1 MATPPA
7 AVPVG
12 VAFTPFEDRLDVID
26 RVALHAELRGL
37 AFVSVAEAM
46 SLAAP
51 IVLARLA
58 TRTQRIGLRTG
69 VLSVWSR
76 TPATLALT
84 AAELQ
89 RHCEGRFVLGL
100 GAGTAPITEGF
111 HGQQWKAPL
120 DRMRQSCLAVNA
132 LLRGERLPAAPEGAR
147 PLQLGC
153 PPETPVPLA
162 LAAITPP
169 SIRLVG
175 ALADQWIPFLL
186 PAAGID
192 AGRELIAAT
201 AADHGRSTLPT
212 VTAAVPVALAPSE
225 DGAARIAARWLV
237 TYATR
242 MGPVYPRVLRAHG
255 YHRELDALLEANND
269 PRHPVLP
276 SRATRLAEDVLIFG
290 TYQDA
295 PELRRRWQAHANA
308 LALVLPFGLAADE
321 LIAMID
327 AVGSEPATASDPA
340 QQRAEGPRDYE
351 RGRPRH

>member
-1 MATPPA
+1 MANTAVA

-12 VAFTPFEDRLDVID
+12 VGFTPFEDRVDVID
-26 RVALHAELRGL
+26 RVAVHAESRGV

-58 TRTQRIGLRTG
+58 ERTHRIGLMTG

-76 TPATLALT
+76 TPATLAMT

-89 RHCEGRFVLGL
+89 RHSAGRFVLGL
-100 GAGTAPITEGF
+100 GAGTQPTTEGF
-111 HGQQWKAPL
+111 HGEPWKTPL
-120 DRMRQSCLAVNA
+120 DRLQQTCLAVRA
-132 LLRGERLPAAPEGAR
+132 LLRGERLPAAPDGAR
-147 PLQLGC
+147 PLRLGS
-153 PPETPVPLA
+153 PPETPVPIA
-162 LAAITPP
+162 LAAITAP

-175 ALADQWIPFLL
+175 AVADQWIPFLL
-186 PAAGID
+186 PAAALD

-212 VTAAVPVALAPSE
+212 VSAAVPVALARDE
-225 DGAARIAARWLV
+225 AGAARIAARWLV

-255 YHRELDALLEANND
+255 YHRELDALLEANSD

-276 SRATRLAEDVLIFG
+276 SNASRLADDALIFG
-290 TYQDA
+290 TYDDA
-295 PELRRRWQAHANA
+295 PELFRRWQAHADA
-308 LALVLPFGLAADE
+308 LALVAPFGVPGDD
-321 LIAMID
+321 LIATID
-327 AVGSEPATASDPA
+327 AVVSGSATASGHATQSDLTA
-340 QQRAEGPRDYE
+340 G
-351 RGRPRH
+351 

>member
-1 MATPPA
+1 VTTANTAGA

-12 VAFTPFEDRLDVID
+12 VGFTPFEDRLDVIE
-26 RVALHAELRGL
+26 RVTVHAERRGL

-58 TRTQRIGLRTG
+58 AKTDRIGLRTG

-89 RHCEGRFVLGL
+89 RHSAGRFVLGL
-100 GAGTAPITEGF
+100 GAGTAAITEGF
-111 HGQQWKAPL
+111 HGERWNAPR
-120 DRMRQSCLAVNA
+120 DRMAQTCLAVRA
-132 LLRGERLPAAPEGAR
+132 LLRGERLPGGPDGAR
-147 PLQLGC
+147 PLPLAC

-162 LAAITPP
+162 LAAITPS

-175 ALADQWIPFLL
+175 TLADQWIPFLL
-186 PAAGID
+186 PATGVD

-201 AADHGRSTLPT
+201 AAGHARSTGPT
-212 VTAAVPVALAPSE
+212 VTAAVPLALAADE
-225 DGAARIAARWLV
+225 ATAARIAARWLV

-255 YHRELDALLEANND
+255 YHRELDALLEANSD

-276 SRATRLAEDVLIFG
+276 AQATRLADDVLVFG
-290 TYQDA
+290 TYDEA
-295 PELRRRWQAHANA
+295 PELCRRWHAHADA
-308 LALVLPFGLAADE
+308 LALVAPFGVPADE
-321 LIAMID
+321 LTATID
-327 AVGSEPATASDPA
+327 AVAAPPATAD
-340 QQRAEGPRDYE
+340 GPLLQSA
-351 RGRPRH
+351 